1 MSGSIV
7 FLPHSELTTGRGTF
21 SCRASSLPSLSPPLS
36 LKISES
42 SFIICSSSLK
52 KNFPPSFFPLFVSLP
67 LRSKPRGRWHPPAP
81 LRLLPSVHLLSL
93 QTPLAP
99 SFNPSFF
106 SFVRHRIRIYKSR
119 LTPLQKPSSKSLQAA
134 TVFVV
139 CEKLEVQNTHTRAM
153 GTDKGVSKKRIFE
166 LVWSG
171 FLIEGGEKTERGCWI
186 RRNFGVYS

>member
-1 MSGSIV
+1 MSASIV

-21 SCRASSLPSLSPPLS
+21 SCRISSLPSLSPPLS

-42 SFIICSSSLK
+42 FSIICSSSHPK
-52 KNFPPSFFPLFVSLP
+52 KMSPPLFSHYWFHF

-81 LRLLPSVHLLSL
+81 LRPLPSVHLLCL

-106 SFVRHRIRIYKSR
+106 SIVRHRIRIYKSR
-119 LTPLQKPSSKSLQAA
+119 LTLLQKPSSKSLQAA

-139 CEKLEVQNTHTRAM
+139 CEKLKVQNTHTHTSNR
-153 GTDKGVSKKRIFE
+153 DRQRSLK
-166 LVWSG
+166 
-171 FLIEGGEKTERGCWI
+171 EKDI
-186 RRNFGVYS
+186 